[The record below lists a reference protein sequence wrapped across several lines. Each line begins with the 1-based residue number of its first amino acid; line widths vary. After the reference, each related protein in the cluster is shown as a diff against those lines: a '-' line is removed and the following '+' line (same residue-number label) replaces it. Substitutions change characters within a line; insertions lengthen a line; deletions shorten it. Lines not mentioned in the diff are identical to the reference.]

1 MVLIYFPKMISHYWK
16 TKPLIPFHINETA
29 LHSIIQMIRAP
40 AVNISR
46 HLVTLKKPIKHV
58 FVIVLELIRADALP
72 LNKSLADAVKST
84 FASYATA
91 AKVTPLLNSL
101 WTNSVHTVASV
112 TSSSKF
118 LYEKCLPELLRETF
132 RTKNNQSAFRSA
144 FFTAAR
150 DDFDHQKDLFNKL
163 KFDTTINGFDI
174 YEEVG
179 YVPDLGMFGPADSY
193 ILPLMWKWID
203 NNLAEKQTKHLMM
216 SLLVTGTHE
225 PFPIPTDSPMDEY
238 SFYIDDS
245 P

>member
-1 MVLIYFPKMISHYWK
+1 
-16 TKPLIPFHINETA
+16 
-29 LHSIIQMIRAP
+29 MIRAP
-40 AVNISR
+40 AVNFSR
-46 HLVTLKKPIKHV
+46 PLVTLKKPIKHV
-58 FVIVLELIRADALP
+58 FVIVLESIR
-72 LNKSLADAVKST
+72 ADAVKST
-84 FASYATA
+84 FASDAIA

-101 WTNSVHTVASV
+101 WKNSVHTVASG
-112 TSSSKF
+112 TSSYTLKSIVSIFCGIYPLNVNF
-118 LYEKCLPELLRETF
+118 LKEANSENFLDEKCLPELLRETF